1 MCYYLKL
8 CWKKIE
14 SGWQAVE
21 MHTGNVSSSVRYLY
35 ISDFWLQNKYTS
47 FQFVI
52 LELCLGSKKE
62 SNNLSQESYN
72 YVYLYL
78 TFVDSA
84 H

>member
-8 CWKKIE
+8 CWKFE
-14 SGWQAVE
+14 SGLQAVE
-21 MHTGNVSSSVRYLY
+21 MQIGNVSSSVRYLY
-35 ISDFWLQNKYTS
+35 ISYFWLQNKYTS

-52 LELCLGSKKE
+52 LELCLGGKKE